1 MTAMPTRLPNLL
13 APLLAGIA
21 LTLVAC
27 ASDTTG
33 ATDDFSSR
41 NALSSGS
48 GAGTSASGQV
58 RVRCEKRANRSKISV
73 DGRSLS
79 AGNYAARVSSGSNQM
94 VATFRPAVAGEAEFD
109 FDSNQNDI
117 AAGAT
122 AIGPSFIVING
133 SGPEVT
139 GELLDAAGNV
149 VDSLSVECRVR

>member
-1 MTAMPTRLPNLL
+1 MPIRLPRMF
-13 APLLAGIA
+13 APLFAGIVF
-21 LTLVAC
+21 TLAAC

-33 ATDDFSSR
+33 ATDDLSSR

-48 GAGTSASGQV
+48 GTGTSASGLV

-94 VATFRPAVAGEAEFD
+94 VSASRPAVAGEAEFD

-117 AAGAT
+117 VAGAV
-122 AIGPSFIVING
+122 AIAPSFIVVNAG
-133 SGPEVT
+133 GPEVT

-149 VDSLSVECRVR
+149 VDSLSVDCRVR